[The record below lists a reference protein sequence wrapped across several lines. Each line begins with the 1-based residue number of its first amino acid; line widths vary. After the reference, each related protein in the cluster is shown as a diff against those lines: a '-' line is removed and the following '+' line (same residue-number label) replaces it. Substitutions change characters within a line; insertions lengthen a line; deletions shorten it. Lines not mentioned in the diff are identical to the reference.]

1 MRLFVC
7 LLLITS
13 SANGQNLILL
23 SLGERKKILSSQ
35 NEKITLSRSRIVKVE
50 NYEDFI
56 ILKARKEGELFLE
69 RKNKTYTIK
78 VVNKNKKLQW
88 NKWIQYVEK
97 IPWLSWKY
105 SDQLN
110 LYGTFYRFKDW
121 KKISELSQKH
131 QISYRSYASVSDQ
144 VKKEVLSYFNQH
156 VSDFKIKWNQPIT
169 ATAPY
174 FVSTNIFSFFG
185 IKTEKSKASPLLI
198 DVQLLVVEE
207 RLNKTELFQKSSVM
221 SLLSDPFESIKL
233 DLQRFQNKGESHT
246 LLQTQLLIENNKTGK
261 FFFGGEVPSYSYNK
275 ETLESRVRW
284 KPYGLSLEIKPSVST
299 QNNIELLLTA
309 SLSDIDPSYSA
320 TDTPATKNHRVST
333 YITLKNGQTL
343 LLSELRRNQKGIS
356 KKTPFQFSLPF
367 WVSALVQKGKHKE
380 NTKAF
385 VLINA
390 KIKRNNNG
398 YTKRI

>member
-233 DLQRFQNKGESHT
+233 DLQKFQNKGESHT